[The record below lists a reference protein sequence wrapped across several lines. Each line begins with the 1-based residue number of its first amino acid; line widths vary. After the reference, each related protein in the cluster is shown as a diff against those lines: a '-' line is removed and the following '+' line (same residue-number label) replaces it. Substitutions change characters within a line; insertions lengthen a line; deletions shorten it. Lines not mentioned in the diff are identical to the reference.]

1 MAGRISVAPVAIVE
15 PNTNDQT
22 IREEV
27 FTRDEN
33 IVVTENYLNEENAHT
48 ARQTSSENPYE

>member
-1 MAGRISVAPVAIVE
+1 MASKISVAPKAIEE
-15 PNTNDQT
+15 PNTGNQT

-27 FTRDEN
+27 FSRDEN